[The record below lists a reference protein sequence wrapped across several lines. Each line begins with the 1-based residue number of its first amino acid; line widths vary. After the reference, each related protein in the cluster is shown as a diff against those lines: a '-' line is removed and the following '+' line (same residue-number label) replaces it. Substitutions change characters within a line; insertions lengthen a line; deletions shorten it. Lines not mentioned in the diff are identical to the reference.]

1 MAWTRWTQ
9 DLWTLS
15 HPLVVGGLHMGARAT
30 AVRGPAGVTL
40 ISAVPMAEAEVAELR
55 GLGQVE
61 SVVAPNL
68 LHHLFAADAVR
79 ALGGRMIGPAAL
91 AEKGVRLDG
100 ALGDGVAPWAG
111 TLEQVV
117 VQGVPKMGETV
128 FFHPP
133 SRTLVVT
140 DLCFNVVRSDSWFT
154 RVFMGMNN
162 AYGKFGPS
170 RLFRTMVKDKVALR
184 ESVDRI
190 LALDPDRI
198 VTAHGDVLESG
209 GKAALEEGFSWL

>member
-9 DLWTLS
+9 DLWTLE

-30 AVRGPAGVTL
+30 AVRGPDGVTL
-40 ISAVPMAEAEVAELR
+40 ISAVPLAEPEVAELR
-55 GLGQVE
+55 GLGPVA

-68 LHHLFAADAVR
+68 LHYLFAARAVS
-79 ALGGRMIGPAAL
+79 AVGGRLIGPAGL
-91 AEKGVRLDG
+91 TEKGVRLDA
-100 ALGDGVAPWAG
+100 ALGDGEAPWAG
-111 TLEQVV
+111 TLEQVT

-128 FFHPP
+128 FFHPA

-154 RVFMGMNN
+154 RAFMSMND

-170 RLFRTMVKDKVALR
+170 RLFRTMVKDRAALR

-198 VTAHGDVLESG
+198 VTAHGDVLERG
-209 GKAALEEGFSWL
+209 GKAALEQGFSWL